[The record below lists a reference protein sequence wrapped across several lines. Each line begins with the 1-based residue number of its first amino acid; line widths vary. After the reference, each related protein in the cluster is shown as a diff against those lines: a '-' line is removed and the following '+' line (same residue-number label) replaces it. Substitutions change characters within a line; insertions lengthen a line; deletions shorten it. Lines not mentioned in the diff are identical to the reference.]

1 MKRTIKGWCKQY
13 GIDWYGQGNYGS
25 VRYDWKLVLAPG
37 RSAMFS
43 SVIKSSNPEIFNTN
57 RRSILVFPNVNLKKN
72 NGKIS
77 EERFLEIIRW
87 VNEALDAN

>member
-1 MKRTIKGWCKQY
+1 MKKTIKGWCKQY
-13 GIDWYGQGNYGS
+13 DINWYGQGNYGS
-25 VRYDWKLVLAPG
+25 VRYDWKLVMASG

-43 SVIKSSNPEIFNTN
+43 SRIKSSNPEIFNTN
-57 RRSILVFPNVNLKKN
+57 RRRILVFPNVNLKKN
-72 NGKIS
+72 NGKIC